1 MTFERPSK
9 EKKAQGGSFTL
20 VLETPAVGSSAG
32 VRPRVTNGGGN
43 KGGQP
48 KQGSGGGKRNLGLL
62 DRGRGSHRQ
71 RRLNGCGYGHDI
83 DE

>member
-32 VRPRVTNGGGN
+32 VRPRVTNGGG
-43 KGGQP
+43 KRTKAKTADGGP
-48 KQGSGGGKRNLGLL
+48 SEILTPIR
-62 DRGRGSHRQ
+62 
-71 RRLNGCGYGHDI
+71 
-83 DE
+83 